1 MDDFL
6 ALELNRRKDFLE
18 KIVIEKTAA
27 LAQSGPEGRLRCVDR
42 NGRPEYYWRKDG
54 KDVTGTYIPVGRQE
68 FAAALAQRNYDQAVL
83 NYAKEEL
90 RLIKQLAKKRSA
102 RKIEAIYEEYGFAR
116 KALVNPIWVPDDE
129 FVAKWQQ
136 TEYKKR
142 VFREGD
148 PEYYTK
154 RGERVMS
161 KTEILIANIL
171 ADLGVP
177 YLYEYPL
184 FLHARGW
191 VKPDFTALNVR
202 TRRIRYWEHYG
213 KMGDPDYCADNL
225 EKTLDYERDGY
236 FPGTHLIITHET
248 QERPAD
254 TRLLE
259 AVARHYLL

>member
-1 MDDFL
+1 MLQF
-6 ALELNRRKDFLE
+6 
-18 KIVIEKTAA
+18 
-27 LAQSGPEGRLRCVDR
+27 Q
-42 NGRPEYYWRKDG
+42 
-54 KDVTGTYIPVGRQE
+54 
-68 FAAALAQRNYDQAVL
+68 
-83 NYAKEEL
+83 
-90 RLIKQLAKKRSA
+90 
-102 RKIEAIYEEYGFAR
+102 
-116 KALVNPIWVPDDE
+116 
-129 FVAKWQQ
+129 
-136 TEYKKR
+136 
-142 VFREGD
+142 
-148 PEYYTK
+148 
-154 RGERVMS
+154 
-161 KTEILIANIL
+161 TEILIANIL

-184 FLHARGW
+184 FLHSRGW

-225 EKTLDYERDGY
+225 EKTLDYEREGY

>member
-18 KIVIEKTAA
+18 KIVIEKT
-27 LAQSGPEGRLRCVDR
+27 
-42 NGRPEYYWRKDG
+42 
-54 KDVTGTYIPVGRQE
+54 
-68 FAAALAQRNYDQAVL
+68 AALAQRNYDQAVL

-184 FLHARGW
+184 FLHARG
-191 VKPDFTALNVR
+191 
-202 TRRIRYWEHYG
+202 G
-213 KMGDPDYCADNL
+213 
-225 EKTLDYERDGY
+225 
-236 FPGTHLIITHET
+236 
-248 QERPAD
+248 
-254 TRLLE
+254 
-259 AVARHYLL
+259 

>member
-1 MDDFL
+1 MFPNNRDSDFLLEHWLVTERSNKFQTHLAFLYPDSREGEKVDDFL
-6 ALELNRRKDFLE
+6 ALELNRRKEFLE

-27 LAQSGPEGRLRCVDR
+27 LAQ
-42 NGRPEYYWRKDG
+42 
-54 KDVTGTYIPVGRQE
+54 
-68 FAAALAQRNYDQAVL
+68 RNYDQAVL
-83 NYAKEEL
+83 KYAKEEL
-90 RLIKQLAKKRSA
+90 RLISQLAKKRA
-102 RKIEAIYEEYGFAR
+102 AHNIEGIYEEYGLAR
-116 KALVNPIWVPDDE
+116 RALVNPIWVPDDE

-136 TEYKKR
+136 RKYKKR
-142 VFREGD
+142 VFKEGE
-148 PEYYTK
+148 PEFFTK

-184 FLHARGW
+184 YLTARGW
-191 VKPDFTALNVR
+191 IKTDFATLNVR
-202 TRRIRYWEHYG
+202 TRRIRFWEHFG
-213 KMGDPDYCADNL
+213 KMGDPDYCADRL
-225 EKTLDYERDGY
+225 EKILDYERDGY

-248 QERPAD
+248 QDRPAD